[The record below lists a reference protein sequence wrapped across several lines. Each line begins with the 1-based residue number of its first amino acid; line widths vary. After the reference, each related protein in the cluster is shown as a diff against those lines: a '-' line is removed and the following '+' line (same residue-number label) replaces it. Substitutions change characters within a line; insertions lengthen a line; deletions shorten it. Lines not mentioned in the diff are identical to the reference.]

1 MKSRS
6 AREVPSRTEPPSAGS
21 LAAREEIPL
30 DSAPAARFPFG
41 MPAPHCVFSPCLPA
55 GRWMPSNHYMEVDMR
70 RITHYIGALLL
81 GCALHSGA
89 AEAVDINA
97 AGAAELATALDGV
110 GQSKAEAIVEYREA
124 NGPFKSVDDLALVKG
139 IGAATIEKNRDK
151 VTISAPAR

>member
-1 MKSRS
+1 
-6 AREVPSRTEPPSAGS
+6 
-21 LAAREEIPL
+21 
-30 DSAPAARFPFG
+30 
-41 MPAPHCVFSPCLPA
+41 
-55 GRWMPSNHYMEVDMR
+55 MPSNHYMEVVR
-70 RITHYIGALLL
+70 RRVTHYIGALLL

-89 AEAVDINA
+89 AETVDINA

-151 VTISAPAR
+151 VTITAPAR

>member
-1 MKSRS
+1 
-6 AREVPSRTEPPSAGS
+6 
-21 LAAREEIPL
+21 
-30 DSAPAARFPFG
+30 
-41 MPAPHCVFSPCLPA
+41 
-55 GRWMPSNHYMEVDMR
+55 MPSNHYMEVDMR

-81 GCALHSGA
+81 GCALHSAA

-151 VTISAPAR
+151 VTIAAPAR

>member
-1 MKSRS
+1 
-6 AREVPSRTEPPSAGS
+6 
-21 LAAREEIPL
+21 
-30 DSAPAARFPFG
+30 
-41 MPAPHCVFSPCLPA
+41 
-55 GRWMPSNHYMEVDMR
+55 MPSNHYMEVDMR

-81 GCALHSGA
+81 GCALHSAA
-89 AEAVDINA
+89 AEAVDINV

-151 VTISAPAR
+151 VTIAAPAR